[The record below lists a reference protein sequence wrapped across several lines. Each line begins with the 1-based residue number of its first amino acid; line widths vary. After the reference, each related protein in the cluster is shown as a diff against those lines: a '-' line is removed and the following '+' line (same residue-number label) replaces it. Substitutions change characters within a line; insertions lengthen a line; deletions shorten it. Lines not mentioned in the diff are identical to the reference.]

1 LYAEIFCRLCN
12 PERIGHERRNS
23 MKHCNLGGIV
33 TVMLCILLCGGR
45 GLFAQTPS
53 ASSLKSAAVQRDELR
68 FVVIISRHGVRSP
81 TGKLDQ
87 LNQYSRQPWPA
98 WSVPPGYLTEH
109 GAHLM
114 TLVGAYDR
122 ELLASQGLLAPSGC
136 ADAEHIRIIADS
148 DQRTRETGK
157 ALAAGLAPGCSLEVR
172 ALPEG
177 THDPLFHSLGA
188 GVNRPDKQLATAAIS
203 GRIGA
208 NPQGLIEAYH
218 PQLEALE
225 DVLRGCN
232 PASACTGSPKPLSLF
247 DIPSAIA
254 PGRGD
259 HPIELR
265 TPLGVASTM
274 TENLLLEYAEGMDAT
289 QVGWGRVDMN
299 KLRSLLQLHEAS
311 EDIERRTPYL
321 ARAQSSYLLSHVL
334 ESMEQAVEAR
344 SVPGALTKPGD
355 RLLILVGHD
364 TNLSNIGGALGLDWL
379 IDGRRN
385 DTPPGGALVFELW
398 KKHGADEYSV
408 QTYYTAQTLEQMRN
422 ATPLSLGNPPERVP
436 VFVPGC
442 SQAGASCPWKAFQQA
457 VQAGTGST
465 CAK

>member
-1 LYAEIFCRLCN
+1 
-12 PERIGHERRNS
+12 
-23 MKHCNLGGIV
+23 MKHCNPGGIA

-45 GLFAQTPS
+45 GLFAQTPT
-53 ASSLKSAAVQRDELR
+53 ASSPKDATVQQQELK

-109 GAHLM
+109 GAHLI

-136 ADAEHIRIIADS
+136 GDTTQIRIIADS

-157 ALAAGLAPGCSLEVR
+157 ALAAGLAPGCAVEVAAR
-172 ALPEG
+172 PEG
-177 THDPLFHSLGA
+177 TADPLFHSSGA
-188 GVNRPDKQLATAAIS
+188 GVSRPDKQLATAAVS

-208 NPQGLIEAYH
+208 NPQGLTEAYR

-225 DVLRGCN
+225 EVLRGCN

-247 DIPSAIA
+247 DIPSSIA

-259 HPIELR
+259 HPVELR
-265 TPLGVASTM
+265 TPLGIASTM
-274 TENLLLEYAEGMDAT
+274 TENLLLEYAEGLDAAK
-289 QVGWGRVDMN
+289 VGWGRVDMN
-299 KLRSLLQLHEAS
+299 KLRELLQLHEAS

-321 ARAQSSYLLSHVL
+321 ARSQSSYLLSHVL
-334 ESMEQAVEAR
+334 ESMEQVVEAR
-344 SVPGALTKPGD
+344 PVPGALTKPGD

-364 TNLSNIGGALGLDWL
+364 TNLSNIGGALGMDWL

-385 DTPPGGALVFELW
+385 DTPPGGALVFELSQAHEAG
-398 KKHGADEYSV
+398 KYSV
-408 QTYYTAQTLEQMRN
+408 SVFYTAQTLNQMRN
-422 ATPLSLGNPPERVP
+422 ATPLNLSNPPERVP
-436 VFVPGC
+436 VSVPGC
-442 SQAGASCPWKAFQQA
+442 RQADYSCPWKTFKLAMQA
-457 VQAGTGST
+457 VTESVSV
-465 CAK
+465 K